1 MKEIIGFT
9 RNNDWLRR
17 RFFNESLKFIPVQ
30 KLEINFIVCSQF

>member
-17 RFFNESLKFIPVQ
+17 RLFSERLNSLPVQ
-30 KLEINFIVCSQF
+30 KLQLNFRGCPQF

>member
-17 RFFNESLKFIPVQ
+17 RLFTESLKFTSGS
-30 KLEINFIVCSQF
+30 KA